1 MACISLG
8 KIDKSLIVILV
19 GCIIC
24 FLNRLLNKIKYGK
37 ILFENLLLINICMAL
52 SRFLTIIPFIILVIR
67 SRRKNKKL
75 EIELPTISKS
85 FEYYDKVKEAKKG
98 KWIYILLSG
107 FIFLILSICL
117 TRSFKI
123 KTNAWIWYILFASI
137 FYYLIFKVRLYR
149 HHYLSIVLII
159 LLGLVIDLSTQ
170 NLQTEIVEDP
180 INLVLKFVKQIL
192 FSLYNVI
199 AKYAME
205 KKHVSVYEFS
215 FYVGLFNLVVFL
227 IFSIFDYYFIKW
239 TPFKE
244 YFNNFNYKHLLIAL
258 GVIFSQLGINITTL
272 FTAKYNSPC
281 HVFIIFVFGQIA
293 YYIDFSG
300 LFPLVVVLLIIIL
313 FLSLIFNEIIEINF
327 CKLSYN
333 TKRNISKRAEVDTLL
348 KNDNSSETDIKSKNE
363 NDNQSED
370 NKEKSEKDENSI
382 KEMDK
387 VIIEDE
393 NYYFKI

>member
-19 GCIIC
+19 GCVIC

-85 FEYYDKVKEAKKG
+85 FEYYDKVKEARKG
-98 KWIYILLSG
+98 KWIYILLSA

-159 LLGLVIDLSTQ
+159 LLGLAIDLSTQ
-170 NLQTEIVEDP
+170 NLQTEIVGDP

-199 AKYAME
+199 AKYVME

-227 IFSIFDYYFIKW
+227 IFSIFDYYFLKW

-258 GVIFSQLGINITTL
+258 GVIFSQLGINITSL
-272 FTAKYNSPC
+272 FAAKYNSPC

-333 TKRNISKRAEVDTLL
+333 TKRNISNRAEVDTLL
-348 KNDNSSETDIKSKNE
+348 KNDNSSETDIKRKNE

-370 NKEKSEKDENSI
+370 NKEKSEKDEDSI
-382 KEMDK
+382 KEMDN

-393 NYYFKI
+393 NYYFRI